1 MGGDLAS
8 VPDSAVMELLVSL
21 AQGDQFWL
29 GGNDVDTEGT
39 FVWSDGEEFT
49 YTNWAQERTKCNGD
63 TVDARPN
70 AVHARHDYITA
81 WRTGFWDDTGKN
93 GQKAYACR
101 KTVA

>member
-29 GGNDVDTEGT
+29 GGNDVVTEGT

-49 YTNWAQERTKCNGD
+49 YTNWDSGQ
-63 TVDARPN
+63 PN
-70 AVHARHDYITA
+70 AVNAKQDYIVA
-81 WRTGFWDDTGKN
+81 RRRTGLWDDAGKN
-93 GQKAYACR
+93 GVRAYACR
-101 KTVA
+101 KTVV